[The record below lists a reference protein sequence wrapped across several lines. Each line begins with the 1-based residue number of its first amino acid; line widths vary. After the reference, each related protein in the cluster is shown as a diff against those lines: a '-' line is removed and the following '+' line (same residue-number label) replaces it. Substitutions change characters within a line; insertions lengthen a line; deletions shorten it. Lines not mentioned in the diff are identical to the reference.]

1 MDATYHNS
9 APAEVAS
16 LHIVNHELYRIGPGE
31 NSEQADAVY
40 TQWIY
45 SGYIGLDPAL
55 MDGLANQ
62 SSKRSVFIPGF

>member
-1 MDATYHNS
+1 VDATYH
-9 APAEVAS
+9 
-16 LHIVNHELYRIGPGE
+16 